1 VLTAVNVLKAWAVA
15 LALLALL
22 GGIGWFLDGL
32 RAALISFFCGLL
44 IAVAAYWYAERA
56 IMGMVG
62 ARELPAAEGSGLHSM
77 LERLATQAR
86 VVKPRLYLADAGYP
100 WAISAGRGATASGIA
115 VSTGLTTMLRPAELE
130 GVLAH
135 ELAHVRHRD
144 VLTQSIAVLIA
155 SALIEFTR
163 IGGWLQRPMLFVLG
177 PVAAAVAHLLLSPRR
192 ELAADRAAA
201 DLCGSPHPLADA
213 LLALDR
219 AGELVS
225 FSGSPATEP
234 LYAVNPFAEQGLAA
248 LFTTHPPVGERVSRL
263 RELDPGWGER
273 LRAA

>member
-1 VLTAVNVLKAWAVA
+1 VLAAVNVLKAWAVA

-22 GGIGWFLDGL
+22 GGVGWLLDGL
-32 RAALISFFCGLL
+32 RAALISLFCGLL
-44 IAVAAYWYAERA
+44 IAAAAYWYAERA

-62 ARELPAAEGSGLHSM
+62 ARELPTADGSGLHSM

-86 VVKPRLYLADAGYP
+86 VVKPRLYLAESGYP
-100 WAISAGRGATASGIA
+100 YALTAGRGATASGIA
-115 VSTGLTTMLRPAELE
+115 VSTGLTTMLRPAEIE

-192 ELAADRAAA
+192 EFAADGAAA
-201 DLCGSPHPLADA
+201 ELCRSPHPLADG

-219 AGELVS
+219 AGDLVS
-225 FSGSPATEP
+225 FSASPATEP
-234 LYAVNPFAEQGLAA
+234 LYTVNPFAEQGLAA
-248 LFTTHPPVGERVSRL
+248 LFTTHPPLGDRVTRL
-263 RELDPGWGER
+263 RELDPGWRER